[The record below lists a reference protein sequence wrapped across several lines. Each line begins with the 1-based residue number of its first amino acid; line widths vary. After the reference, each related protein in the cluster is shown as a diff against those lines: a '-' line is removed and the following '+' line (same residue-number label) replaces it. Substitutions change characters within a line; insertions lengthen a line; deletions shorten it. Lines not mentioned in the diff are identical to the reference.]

1 MAIAVALG
9 GVAVAQNATVEG
21 GASAQSST
29 SVTADRGGASASQ
42 QGAAAA
48 SATSDH
54 GDAAAQAA
62 HGGEL
67 SATLSRPVDAGRA
80 KPGDEVTATLSQHYE
95 SNGDVMLRRGTKLVG
110 HVTEAAPRQRRSAEA
125 GGNSDSRL
133 GIVFD
138 KAVLEDGREVPLN
151 ATIQAVA
158 AAEAMAA
165 SSTRGFDGAASGGAA
180 GAGRATGG
188 LAGGVAGSAGGA
200 LGGVGR
206 VGGGL
211 GGAASGAVGG
221 AARSSAGAMGG
232 LNAAGRL
239 MSGSRGAFGMSGID
253 VASAA
258 TSNANGSVLTS
269 RARDVELERGTQM
282 LLVSQA
288 SGGAQ
293 GAVQGTTR
301 GATATGSAAGSAQ
314 GAVQGTTR
322 GASAAGSASG
332 SAATGVSTIRR

>member
-1 MAIAVALG
+1 MERSLRMKLGTLVIGIAVTLG
-9 GVAVAQNATVEG
+9 GVATAQNAAVQG

-29 SVTADRGGASASQ
+29 SVTADRNGASASQ

-48 SATSDH
+48 SATSDR
-54 GDAAAQAA
+54 GSAAGQVAE
-62 HGGEL
+62 GGEL
-67 SATLSRPVDAGRA
+67 NATVLRPVDAGRA
-80 KPGDEVTATLSQHYE
+80 KPRDEVTATLSQHYE
-95 SNGDVMLRRGTKLVG
+95 SNGQLMLRRGTALVG
-110 HVTEAAPRQRRSAEA
+110 HVTEARPRQRRSAEA
-125 GGNSDSRL
+125 GGNAASRL

-158 AAEAMAA
+158 AGEAMA
-165 SSTRGFDGAASGGAA
+165 SSGARGFGGAAGGSAA

-188 LAGGVAGSAGGA
+188 SLGGVAGGVAGTAGGA

-211 GGAASGAVGG
+211 SGAASSTVGG
-221 AARSSAGAMGG
+221 ATHASSGAVGG

-239 MSGSRGAFGMSGID
+239 TSGSRGAFGMNGID

-258 TSNANGSVLTS
+258 AGSAGGSVLTS
-269 RARDVELERGTQM
+269 RARDVELGRGTQM

-288 SGGAQ
+288 SG
-293 GAVQGTTR
+293 
-301 GATATGSAAGSAQ
+301 SAAG
-314 GAVQGTTR
+314 
-322 GASAAGSASG
+322 
-332 SAATGVSTIRR
+332 ATSIRR

>member
-1 MAIAVALG
+1 MKLTTLVIAMVIATAVAVG
-9 GVAVAQNATVEG
+9 GVAVAQNPTVEG
-21 GASAQSST
+21 DASAQSST
-29 SVTADRGGASASQ
+29 SVTADHGGASASQ

-48 SATSDH
+48 SATSEH
-54 GDAAAQAA
+54 GDAAAHAA
-62 HGGEL
+62 PAAQGGEL
-67 SATLSRPVDAGRA
+67 NATLSRSVDAGRA

-95 SNGDVMLRRGTKLVG
+95 SNGGVMLRRGTKLVG

-158 AAEAMAA
+158 ASQSMAT

-188 LAGGVAGSAGGA
+188 LGSVAGGVAGSAGGA

-211 GGAASGAVGG
+211 SGAASGAVGG
-221 AARSSAGAMGG
+221 ATRSSAGAMGG

-239 MSGSRGAFGMSGID
+239 MSRSQGAFGMNGID
-253 VASAA
+253 FASAA
-258 TSNANGSVLTS
+258 AGSASGSVLTS
-269 RARDVELERGTQM
+269 RARDVQLERGTQL
-282 LLVSQA
+282 LLVGQ
-288 SGGAQ
+288 
-293 GAVQGTTR
+293 
-301 GATATGSAAGSAQ
+301 
-314 GAVQGTTR
+314 
-322 GASAAGSASG
+322 ASG

>member
-1 MAIAVALG
+1 MKLTTLVMAMVTTTTLG
-9 GVAVAQNATVEG
+9 GIAVAQNATVEG

-29 SVTADRGGASASQ
+29 SVTADRSGANASQ

-48 SATSDH
+48 SATSNH
-54 GDAAAQAA
+54 GDAAAQVAQ
-62 HGGEL
+62 GGEL

-95 SNGDVMLRRGTKLVG
+95 SSGDVTLRRGTKLVG

-158 AAEAMAA
+158 ASEAMAT

-188 LAGGVAGSAGGA
+188 LGTVAGGVAGSAGGA

-211 GGAASGAVGG
+211 SGAASGAVGG
-221 AARSSAGAMGG
+221 ATRSSAGTMGG

-239 MSGSRGAFGMSGID
+239 MSGSHGAFGMNGID

-258 TSNANGSVLTS
+258 AGNASGSVLTS
-269 RARDVELERGTQM
+269 RARDVELERGTQL
-282 LLVSQA
+282 LLVSQ
-288 SGGAQ
+288 
-293 GAVQGTTR
+293 
-301 GATATGSAAGSAQ
+301 
-314 GAVQGTTR
+314 
-322 GASAAGSASG
+322 ASG